1 MTIDELVRKIYAL
14 QVNPPSDTSVY
25 SELCSNKHI
34 LLNDYQAEAA
44 LSIDRFDSK
53 HGIVQVFDNTYFRG
67 EADGAEVGLFANSAD
82 FPVAISAYGIT
93 VEDAAFTVSERSDDS
108 VRVGAVAIY
117 GQDVTIRNTSLESN
131 LNPSSGINK
140 ERTGISIQKGD
151 TTACGTNPEF
161 PKNVLIE
168 DTVISGFDISVN
180 ISAFA
185 TLRRVT
191 FDSPIIIAI
200 ADMAR
205 LDEIVIE
212 DPISLVS
219 EGPDVF
225 VIVSSED
232 DMTNSNVLELEA
244 RLEGEGLEVKVE
256 AIEVEIGDVT
266 ISPWEEGGSFE
277 VVAT

>member
-1 MTIDELVRKIYAL
+1 MKKENGISRRSFLKSTAMAGAL
-14 QVNPPSDTSVY
+14 GAIGTGSASVLTS
-25 SELCSNKHI
+25 C
-34 LLNDYQAEAA
+34 A
-44 LSIDRFDSK
+44 
-53 HGIVQVFDNTYFRG
+53 GGG
-67 EADGAEVGLFANSAD
+67 EAGGAEVGLFANSAD
-82 FPVAISAYGIT
+82 FPVTISAYGIT

-131 LNPSSGINK
+131 LNPSAGINK
-140 ERTGISIQKGD
+140 EQTGISIQKGD
-151 TTACGTNPEF
+151 TNACGANPEF

-168 DTVISGFDISVN
+168 DTEISGFDISVN

-191 FDSPIIIAI
+191 FDSPIVIAI
-200 ADMAR
+200 ADMTR

-212 DPISLVS
+212 DPISLVE

-256 AIEVEIGDVT
+256 AIEVEVGDVT

-277 VVAT
+277 AVAT